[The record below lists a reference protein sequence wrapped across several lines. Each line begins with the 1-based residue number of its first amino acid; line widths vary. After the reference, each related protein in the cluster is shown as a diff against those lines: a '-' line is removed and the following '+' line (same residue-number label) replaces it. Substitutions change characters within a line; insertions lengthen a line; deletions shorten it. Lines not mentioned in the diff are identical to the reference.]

1 MPDDGY
7 VCVCV
12 CVCLCVCARV
22 CVCVCVCV
30 RVCVCVIVA
39 PIHHNYYYYHH
50 HHHHHHP
57 RRYGPMMLAFTELTA
72 LRAGIVPRP
81 QGGGAA
87 PPSEGGGDEG
97 ALLWSGISDG
107 GVVSAC
113 TQVLGDHTYT
123 LSSNA
128 TTFTGEMDGVTL
140 FTASA
145 GVRVVT
151 DLTGTVIAVVGIDT
165 VTHTVS
171 LTLPP
176 AAVVVVGAAAVP
188 SPSSSLSSSSDL
200 LTSAAAA
207 AASPH
212 SFRIMVKPNEVWAV
226 GVDTAPP
233 KLIRSAP
240 FTPPHA

>member
-1 MPDDGY
+1 
-7 VCVCV
+7 
-12 CVCLCVCARV
+12 
-22 CVCVCVCV
+22 
-30 RVCVCVIVA
+30 
-39 PIHHNYYYYHH
+39 
-50 HHHHHHP
+50 
-57 RRYGPMMLAFTELTA
+57 MMLAFTELTA

-107 GVVSAC
+107 GVVSTC

-176 AAVVVVGAAAVP
+176 AVVVVVGAAAAVAVAVVVVVVVVVVVRFVDV
-188 SPSSSLSSSSDL
+188 SSGDCS
-200 LTSAAAA
+200 
-207 AASPH
+207 
-212 SFRIMVKPNEVWAV
+212 
-226 GVDTAPP
+226 
-233 KLIRSAP
+233 
-240 FTPPHA
+240 FTPQLQPHG